1 MARSP
6 LKMRI
11 QEYSEITKV
20 GPILRRYFIIGA
32 FDGALT
38 VMGIILGAIV
48 AGAGEEHRNLVLA
61 MSFSAAIALSISSL
75 VGAYEAERVE
85 RKINQTTLEHAMLAE
100 LGETH
105 RDAFAFASLASA
117 GVHGIAPLIAS
128 LVPVIPFLFA
138 SFADAVW
145 ISIAITLALLFVMGA
160 YMGRMAKEHMMFSG
174 LRFVAAGLVTAIIL
188 WLLGATP

>member
-1 MARSP
+1 MAHGP
-6 LKMRI
+6 LRTKLK
-11 QEYSEITKV
+11 EYGEITKL

-38 VMGIILGAIV
+38 VLGIILGAAV
-48 AGAGEEHRNLVLA
+48 AGAGEEHRGLVVAL
-61 MSFSAAIALSISSL
+61 SFSAAIALSMSSL

-85 RKINQTTLEHAMLAE
+85 RKINQNTLERAMLAD

-105 RDAFAFASLASA
+105 KDAFTFASLASA
-117 GVHGIAPLIAS
+117 AVHGVAPLIAA
-128 LVPVIPFLFA
+128 LVPVVPFLFIP
-138 SFADAVW
+138 FVDAVW
-145 ISIAITLALLFVMGA
+145 ISIVITLALLFAMGA
-160 YMGRMAKEHMMFSG
+160 YMGRMAKEHFLFSG